1 MDNTATQQ
9 VTFTKDEHAL
19 VFQGMLAVNAAL
31 NRQAADNKL
40 DEQDWC
46 TFTRLCNSILT
57 KLDKITDK

>member
-1 MDNTATQQ
+1 
-9 VTFTKDEHAL
+9 
-19 VFQGMLAVNAAL
+19 MLAINAAL

-46 TFTRLCNSILT
+46 TFVRLCSSILT